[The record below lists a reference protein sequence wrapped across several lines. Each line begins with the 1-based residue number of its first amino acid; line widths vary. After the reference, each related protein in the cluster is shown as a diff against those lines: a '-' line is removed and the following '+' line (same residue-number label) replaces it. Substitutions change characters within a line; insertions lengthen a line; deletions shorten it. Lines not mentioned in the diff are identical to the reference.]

1 MAETETP
8 SIPISENPD
17 ITSQEPTIDMEAF
30 HPLNYPSLALQT
42 YESFGADPNRARSKV
57 DFALGRSVHLKMEY
71 PKLVDAEY
79 FDAAETELKDR
90 LELALTT
97 FGEDS
102 VTVSSIR
109 YRLEEVEFLR
119 VSQRLNNPDL
129 VEERQANAEKF
140 VELSEK
146 LYGKPDHELANSMLG
161 TAKRNSNLADPR
173 IAALWGEIENGFST
187 TLWCGE
193 VVEVGAVVVPDE
205 FEELPS
211 LSPEAVEM
219 LHKEW
224 KLFRGALVE
233 AQALVQDI
241 IAAEKGSGIDYDK
254 NEVVFSGKRLHD
266 VFVLGAIGLAE
277 ILGID
282 KFSVIL
288 DPNGS
293 SASWESKDQA
303 IVVGANRSASMGAN
317 SRVTGTTPH
326 ESMHAVKSVNGAK
339 SGEPALSTGVFTKDE
354 NGNWICYL
362 DYEEGNNKIGEF
374 VLSDEDIPE
383 TMQHDYVYSVVS
395 SLAYKGFDD
404 RQISEVMKKLVLIE
418 KLSKNPDIEVH
429 VAEAEIAEDVT
440 ARIERVFRGTPCDPQ
455 LRVNGNMPIFT
466 KDTAYNRGYYSKAV
480 PYWNEVA
487 KWAIAT
493 EDPQAAL
500 HQEFVRQNKGK
511 ADFSDPGQSALIA
524 A

>member
-1 MAETETP
+1 MAETDTP

-17 ITSQEPTIDMEAF
+17 VTSQKPDIDMDAF

-57 DFALGRSVHLKMEY
+57 DFAMGRSVHLKMEY
-71 PKLVDAEY
+71 PKLIDTEY
-79 FDAAETELKDR
+79 FDAVETELRDR
-90 LELALTT
+90 LDIALTT
-97 FGEDS
+97 LGEDS

-119 VSQRLNNPDL
+119 VSQKLNDPSLD
-129 VEERQANAEKF
+129 EERQANAVKF

-146 LYGKPDHELANSMLG
+146 LYGKPDHELVDSMLG

-219 LHKEW
+219 LRKEW
-224 KLFRGALVE
+224 KLFRGTLIE
-233 AQALVQDI
+233 AQALTQDI
-241 IAAEKGSGIDYDK
+241 IAAEQGQGIDFNRK
-254 NEVVFSGKRLHD
+254 EIVFSGKRLHD
-266 VFVLGAIGLAE
+266 AFVLGAISLAE
-277 ILGID
+277 TMGID
-282 KFSVIL
+282 EFSVRL

-303 IVVGANRSASMGAN
+303 VVVGANRSASMG
-317 SRVTGTTPH
+317 SDSKVTGTLPH
-326 ESMHAVKSVNGAK
+326 EAMHAVKSVNGAK
-339 SGEPALSTGVFTKDE
+339 SGEPALSTGVFTKDK

-362 DYEEGNNKIGEF
+362 DYEEGNNKIGES
-374 VLSDEDIPE
+374 VLSNEDIPE
-383 TMQHDYVYSVVS
+383 TMQHDYIYSVIS

-404 RQISEVMKKLVLIE
+404 RQIAEVMKKLVLIE
-418 KLSKNPDIEVH
+418 QLSKNPNIEVH
-429 VAEAEIAEDVT
+429 VAEAEIAEDVA
-440 ARIERVFRGTPCDPQ
+440 ARIERVFRGTPCDLK
-455 LRVNGNMPIFT
+455 LRVKGNMPIFT

-487 KWAIAT
+487 KWALAT
-493 EDPQAAL
+493 EDPQVAM
-500 HQEFVRQNKGK
+500 HEEFERQTKGK
-511 ADFSDPGQSALIA
+511 ADFSDTVQSALIA